1 MATTKDRVGLVLTG
15 GGARAS
21 YQAGVL
27 QGMARVLA
35 EAGIEG
41 HFDVLAG
48 VSAGAI
54 NAAFLAGCDEDF
66 TSAVNGLHSLWQDLR
81 IEQVFRTDPKA
92 LSTLAGRWL
101 RDVSLGGMTG
111 ASRSTHLLDASP
123 LRTLLARHIHLD
135 AVRGR
140 IARGHL
146 RGLALTATNYATGTA
161 VHFYEGA
168 ADILPWQRAQRL
180 SLRTE
185 LQLEHVLA
193 SAAIPFLFR
202 PVRIGDTF
210 FGDGAIRLTTPLSPA
225 VHLGANRIV
234 AIGNR
239 YDPPRA
245 NARQWNESARMPSVT
260 LSDIAGTA
268 LDAIFLDSLED
279 DADRM
284 TRSNL
289 MLTLFADQVKSLGF
303 DPLGLRHIPLLMLRP
318 SEHLGR
324 LASDQF
330 ERFPY
335 ALRYLLRGLGASKE
349 KGWDLLSYLA
359 FDPGYTRR
367 LMELGRAD
375 AVSNAEA
382 IVAFFRA
389 E

>member
-1 MATTKDRVGLVLTG
+1 MAVTQKRLGLVLTG
-15 GGARAS
+15 GGARAA

-27 QGMARVLA
+27 QGMVQVLA
-35 EAGIEG
+35 EAGLEC

-54 NAAFLAGCDEDF
+54 NAAFLAGRDDNF
-66 TSAVNGLHSLWQDLR
+66 RAATDGLHELWRDLR

-92 LSTLAGRWL
+92 LSGLAARWL

-123 LRTLLARHIHLD
+123 LRALLAQHIDLD
-135 AVRGR
+135 AVRTR

-146 RGLALTATNYATGTA
+146 RGLALTATSYATGTA
-161 VHFYEGA
+161 IHFYEGA

-180 SLRTE
+180 SVRTE
-185 LQLEHVLA
+185 LHLDHVLA

-202 PVRIGDTF
+202 PVRIGNTF

-239 YDPPRA
+239 HDPPRDS
-245 NARQWNESARMPSVT
+245 ARQLNDTACMTSVT

-284 TRSNL
+284 IRSNL
-289 MLTLFADQVKSLGF
+289 MLALFAEEVKSLGF
-303 DPLGLRHIPLLMLRP
+303 DPLGLRAIPLLMLRP

-324 LASDQF
+324 LAADQF
-330 ERFPY
+330 ERFPF
-335 ALRYLLRGLGASKE
+335 ALRYMLRGLGASKE

-359 FDPGYTRR
+359 FEPGYTHR
-367 LMELGRAD
+367 LMDLGRED
-375 AVSNAEA
+375 ARRNAEA
-382 IVAFFRA
+382 IVAFFGA